1 MLDQLGAFVPAPRIV
16 GLLPTETPRLVRAMG
31 RFDLTAA
38 VVNGVV
44 GAGIFGAPAAVAALV
59 GPWGPLAALAA
70 AAGILTVVLC
80 FAEVGSRFDTS
91 GGPLPLHARGVRPA
105 RRLRRGL
112 AARLDAAALGGGDP
126 QRVRRVPR
134 RARAL
139 DRDGRRPRGGD
150 DARRR
155 ARDRGQRARHPAR
168 RLDRRRLHARRSSS
182 PSCCWSPLGCRR

>member
-1 MLDQLGAFVPAPRIV
+1 
-16 GLLPTETPRLVRAMG
+16 MG

-91 GGPLPLHARGVRPA
+91 GGPYLYTHAAFGRHVGFAVGWLHIWTRLLSGAAILNVFVAYLGALVPSTATGVGRASAMTLVVALVTAVNVRGIR
-105 RRLRRGL
+105 L
-112 AARLDAAALGGGDP
+112 AAWTVDAFTLAKLVPLALLIVLGLP
-126 QRVRRVPR
+126 QVR
-134 RARAL
+134 
-139 DRDGRRPRGGD
+139 
-150 DARRR
+150 
-155 ARDRGQRARHPAR
+155 
-168 RLDRRRLHARRSSS
+168 
-182 PSCCWSPLGCRR
+182 